1 MRLLPALF
9 ALSLAV
15 AAPAW
20 AATPIN
26 ETRPLSPTGRVD
38 IDNLKGRIQVRAWD
52 RDEVKVEGSLG
63 RGVERLV
70 VEGDRERLEVRVRYP
85 RNSRGTEE
93 TVLLLT
99 VPRRAELD
107 IESVAADVDV
117 MGVAAAKLS
126 IESVSGDVVVAAAP
140 RELDAETVSGDL
152 RITVNSAEVDLGSV
166 SGDVVLR
173 GRLIGKVAAETVSGD
188 IDIANNGE
196 RVRALKAVTVSGDTR
211 VRTALAGEGE
221 IKLESVSGNVG
232 LETPPG
238 LSARVSGESFSGNL
252 RAPDAR
258 IERPK
263 YGPGASFEARYGQGQ
278 GNIRMQTFSGDA
290 VLDIR

>member
-85 RNSRGTEE
+85 RNSRGTED
-93 TVLLLT
+93 TTLLLT

-107 IESVAADVDV
+107 IESVAADIDV
-117 MGVAAAKLS
+117 AGVARGKLS
-126 IESVSGDVVVAAAP
+126 IESVSGDVVVVAAP
-140 RELDAETVSGDL
+140 RALDAETVSGDL
-152 RITVNSAEVDLGSV
+152 RITANADEAKLGSV

-173 GRLIGKVAAETVSGD
+173 GRLSGKVAAETVSGD
-188 IDIANNGE
+188 IDIEVNGE
-196 RVRALKAVTVSGDTR
+196 RVRSLKAATVSGDAR
-211 VRTALAGEGE
+211 VRTALADGGE
-221 IKLESVSGNVG
+221 IKLESVSGN
-232 LETPPG
+232 LRLATPAG
-238 LSARVSGESFSGNL
+238 LSARLSAETFSGDL

-258 IERPK
+258 IQRPK
-263 YGPGASFEARYGQGQ
+263 YGPGASLEARYGSGQ
-278 GNIRMQTFSGDA
+278 GTVRMETFSGDG
-290 VLDIR
+290 VLEIR

>member
-85 RNSRGTEE
+85 RNSRGTED
-93 TVLLLT
+93 TTLLLT

-107 IESVAADVDV
+107 IESVAADIDV
-117 MGVAAAKLS
+117 AGVARGKLS
-126 IESVSGDVVVAAAP
+126 IESVSGDVVVVAAP
-140 RELDAETVSGDL
+140 RALDAETVSGDL
-152 RITVNSAEVDLGSV
+152 RITANADEAKLGSV

-173 GRLIGKVAAETVSGD
+173 GRLSGKVAAETVSGD
-188 IDIANNGE
+188 IDIEVNGE
-196 RVRALKAVTVSGDTR
+196 RVRSLKAATVSGDAR
-211 VRTALAGEGE
+211 VRTALADGGE
-221 IKLESVSGNVG
+221 IKLESVSGN
-232 LETPPG
+232 LRLATPAG
-238 LSARVSGESFSGNL
+238 LSARLSAETFSGDL

-258 IERPK
+258 IQRPK
-263 YGPGASFEARYGQGQ
+263 YGPGASLETRYGAGQ
-278 GNIRMQTFSGDA
+278 GTIRMETFSGDG
-290 VLDIR
+290 VLEIR

>member
-85 RNSRGTEE
+85 RNSRGTED
-93 TVLLLT
+93 TTLLLT
-99 VPRRAELD
+99 VPRRAELN
-107 IESVAADVDV
+107 IESVAADIDV
-117 MGVAAAKLS
+117 AGVARGKLS
-126 IESVSGDVVVAAAP
+126 IESVSGDVVVVAAP
-140 RELDAETVSGDL
+140 RALDAETVSGDL
-152 RITVNSAEVDLGSV
+152 RITANADEAKLGSV

-173 GRLIGKVAAETVSGD
+173 GRLSGKVAAETVSGD
-188 IDIANNGE
+188 IDIEVNGE
-196 RVRALKAVTVSGDTR
+196 RVRSLKAATVSGDAR
-211 VRTALAGEGE
+211 VRTALADGGE
-221 IKLESVSGNVG
+221 IKLESVSGN
-232 LETPPG
+232 LRLATPAG
-238 LSARVSGESFSGNL
+238 LSARLSAETFSGDL

-258 IERPK
+258 IQRPK
-263 YGPGASFEARYGQGQ
+263 YGPGASLETRYGTGQ
-278 GNIRMQTFSGDA
+278 GTIRMETFSGDG
-290 VLDIR
+290 VLEIR